1 MATLLHHIHSLLQK
15 SIAEVEDQIEKK
27 VVQQTDKSI
36 QAVHQ
41 HLGAFELR
49 VLACPTP
56 TIDLMTL
63 QEAVVSLRAYVD
75 AILYVRVPE
84 AETAPAEIEED
95 TVLAALFTTT
105 TAPPPPPCELA
116 KRHRSSHTSTV
127 SMIGLGR
134 RRRRI

>member
-1 MATLLHHIHSLLQK
+1 MQK

-56 TIDLMTL
+56 TIDLITL
-63 QEAVVSLRAYVD
+63 PEVLANMRENVD
-75 AILYVRVPE
+75 SIHEMRGHQP
-84 AETAPAEIEED
+84 ETAPIELVKD
-95 TVLAALFTTT
+95 TMLAVPFSPPN
-105 TAPPPPPCELA
+105 APPLDPCERS
-116 KRHRSSHTSTV
+116 KRHRSRSTTE
-127 SMIGLGR
+127 G
-134 RRRRI
+134 